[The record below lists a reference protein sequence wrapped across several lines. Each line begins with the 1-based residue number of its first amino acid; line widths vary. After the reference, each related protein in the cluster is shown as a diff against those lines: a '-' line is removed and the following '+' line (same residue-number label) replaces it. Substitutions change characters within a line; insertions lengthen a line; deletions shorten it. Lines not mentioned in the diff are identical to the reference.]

1 MAESLP
7 VPLASAF
14 GRYSAVPLNSPEW
27 FAHVGQVARV
37 IGSDRFHREL
47 VELFG
52 AAIDHDAC
60 WIIRYSRVA
69 PPDVLFTKNV
79 ASDVVAYY
87 TNIYASVDPFSEY
100 WRNNGNP
107 GVLQLNDVRAPGRAW
122 DLYHKVFQT
131 VASISDELGIF
142 FSTVGHCCFGL
153 FLERESGG
161 FSPADIARAKLIFP
175 MLEGFHR
182 SHLGAL
188 FNSLRHLRGPQVE
201 GFITRPT
208 LIKDRFGVDVFSNE
222 AWQKSA
228 AGEPALTTLVEDLHT
243 AGDCRPR
250 ALPPFTVKVEA
261 FDRDFPLAP
270 GGRMYVLDTE
280 APPRMEDPD
289 RLLEEA
295 LKIFTPREREIVLLL
310 MNGETTGGIAQKLNL
325 SKGTIKNCRL
335 RMYRKTGVGSERA
348 LVKHVMQHLDPRRD
362 APPG

>member
-1 MAESLP
+1 MAEPLP
-7 VPLASAF
+7 ALSFPAH
-14 GRYSAVPLNSPEW
+14 GRYSAVCLNSPEW
-27 FAHVGQVARV
+27 FDHVGQVARV

-100 WRNNGNP
+100 WRNSGSP
-107 GVLQLNDVRAPGRAW
+107 GVLQLNDVRSPGRAW

-131 VASISDELGIF
+131 LASISDELGIF

-153 FLERESGG
+153 FLERETGR
-161 FSPADIARAKLIFP
+161 FSQGDIERARLIFP

-182 SHLGAL
+182 SHLGSL
-188 FNSLRHLRGPQVE
+188 FNALRNPRGPQVE

-208 LIKDRFGVDVFSNE
+208 LIKDRFGVNVFSNE
-222 AWQKSA
+222 AWQKAA
-228 AGEPALTTLVEDLHT
+228 AGEPALAAAVEELHT
-243 AGDCRPR
+243 SSDSRTR
-250 ALPPFTVKVEA
+250 VLPQFSVKVEV

-270 GGRMYVLDTE
+270 GGRMYVLDT
-280 APPRMEDPD
+280 PTPRRVEDPD

-295 LKIFTPREREIVLLL
+295 LRIFTPREREIVLLL

-348 LVKHVMQHLDPRRD
+348 LVKHVMQHLDPQR
-362 APPG
+362 GEG